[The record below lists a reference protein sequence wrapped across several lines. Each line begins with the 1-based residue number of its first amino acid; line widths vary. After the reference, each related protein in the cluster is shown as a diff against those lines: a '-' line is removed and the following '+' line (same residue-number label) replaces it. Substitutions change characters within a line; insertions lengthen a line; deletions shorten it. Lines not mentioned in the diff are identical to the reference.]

1 MAVGPNY
8 RRSEAEISLRT
19 TYKHMRDASSTFHS
33 KRMFM
38 QSKREGERREG
49 RRHAER
55 ERAGERRDGR
65 RYAERERAGERRDG
79 RRYAERE
86 RAGERWDT
94 VGYDDQG

>member
-1 MAVGPNY
+1 MVVGPCY

-33 KRMFM
+33 KRMFV
-38 QSKREGERREG
+38 QSEREGERRDG

-55 ERAGERRDGR
+55 ERAE
-65 RYAERERAGERRDG
+65 
-79 RRYAERE
+79 
-86 RAGERWDT
+86 ERWDA